1 MRRPFQPFNL
11 SNQLERLGIV
21 TSKLQP
27 LAGQVKQRATVILV
41 FDLQCKRAALL
52 GDLPVLA
59 LSPASISLQ
68 RSVCRELRQ
77 LYSPGSAAGRH
88 CEQMSLS
95 FGSPILALSAER
107 FTNCR

>member
-41 FDLQCKRAALL
+41 FDLERKMAHMMFSRPGCILL
-52 GDLPVLA
+52 
-59 LSPASISLQ
+59 
-68 RSVCRELRQ
+68 
-77 LYSPGSAAGRH
+77 
-88 CEQMSLS
+88 
-95 FGSPILALSAER
+95 
-107 FTNCR
+107 